1 VACSESTTTDS
12 SYTTTDS
19 GYVDYRFR
27 LLRLQIPAMS
37 TTDSGC
43 YPQAFC
49 WKKSYSSLLNAPLER
64 HKSETIRIAKLST
77 TNSGCGLV
85 LFREGEHL
93 AMNCADYLTTTN
105 SGNGPKPFNDY
116 KFWLWENHHAACP
129 QAWYYRLIT
138 ASGLVDELQRTVVI
152 ACHKSQ

>member
-1 VACSESTTTDS
+1 MACSESTTTDS

-27 LLRLQIPAMS
+27 LLS
-37 TTDSGC
+37 TGILLE
-43 YPQAFC
+43 
-49 WKKSYSSLLNAPLER
+49 KSYFSLLNAPLER
-64 HKSETIRIAKLST
+64 HKSETTRIAKLST
-77 TNSGCGLV
+77 TNSSYGFV

-93 AMNCADYLTTTN
+93 VMNCADYLTTTN
-105 SGNGPKPFNDY
+105 SGNGPKPSNDY

-138 ASGLVDELQRTVVI
+138 TLGLVDELQRTVVI